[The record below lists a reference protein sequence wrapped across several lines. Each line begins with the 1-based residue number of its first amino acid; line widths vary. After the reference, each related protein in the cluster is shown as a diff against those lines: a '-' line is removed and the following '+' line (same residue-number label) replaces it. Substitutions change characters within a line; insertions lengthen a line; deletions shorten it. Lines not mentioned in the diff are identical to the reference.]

1 MTSSNVIKIKEKKI
15 TQYTWLKQLKE
26 GRNLD
31 FVSRIS
37 YITEKEKQR
46 PCRKKWTRIKCVI
59 QNNFSKSKKI
69 FCDHQVWTEQNKC
82 ITGNMYSTQITV
94 NNKGTVSRY
103 WKRFILKLC
112 YLKFSDMISYFWFEH
127 FFTCSFSQPLVKLC
141 GCMILSTVQCLP
153 TVV

>member
-31 FVSRIS
+31 FVSIIS

-94 NNKGTVSRY
+94 NNKGTVSRCL
-103 WKRFILKLC
+103 KRFILNLF
-112 YLKFSDMISYFWFEH
+112 YLKLSDMISYFWFEH
-127 FFTCSFSQPLVKLC
+127 FFTCSFSQLC
-141 GCMILSTVQCLP
+141 GCVILSTVQCLP
-153 TVV
+153 TAV